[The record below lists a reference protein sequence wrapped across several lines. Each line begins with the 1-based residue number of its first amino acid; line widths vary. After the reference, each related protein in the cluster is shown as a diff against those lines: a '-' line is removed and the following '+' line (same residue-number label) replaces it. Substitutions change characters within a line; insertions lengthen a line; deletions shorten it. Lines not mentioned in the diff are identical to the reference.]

1 MNNELSEAKL
11 RVDIYREAWQD
22 AEKETIK
29 LREEN
34 ERRHSRIVE
43 QNDWLV
49 RLQEE
54 NKKLRE
60 ENERLKRAV
69 EISVEGHTQ
78 TDKKYVELAHEN
90 KKLREENNKLGRMVS
105 GNGQHLIKLVKRIE
119 DATAILNP
127 KFD

>member
-1 MNNELSEAKL
+1 MTRDAGSTCQCDNNELAEAKL
-11 RVDIYREAWQD
+11 RIDIYREAWQD

-60 ENERLKRAV
+60 ELGKEQENHKRLAEFYKNLQDKTAKLLKRIDEA
-69 EISVEGHTQ
+69 
-78 TDKKYVELAHEN
+78 A
-90 KKLREENNKLGRMVS
+90 
-105 GNGQHLIKLVKRIE
+105 
-119 DATAILNP
+119 AILKP
-127 KFD
+127 LY